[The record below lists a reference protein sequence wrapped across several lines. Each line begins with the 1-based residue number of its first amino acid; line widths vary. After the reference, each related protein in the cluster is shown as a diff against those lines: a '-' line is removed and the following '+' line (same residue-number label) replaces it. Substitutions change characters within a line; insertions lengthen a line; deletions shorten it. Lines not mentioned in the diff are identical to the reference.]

1 MENLKK
7 LRLERNLSQQK
18 LAEVLGLTQQAIAKY
33 ENGKTQPDFHTLM
46 VLAEF
51 FHTSVDYL
59 IGYTNN
65 SQSLR
70 TVSDLGIIKGA
81 PLSPYQVD
89 KMKKARV
96 LPQEAELFLLM
107 DSSTSE
113 NPYIFDTTPKER
125 HHLSMYR
132 RLTPKMQ
139 AGLDTFLEDYVPDL
153 DYEMFM
159 KK

>member
-18 LAEVLGLTQQAIAKY
+18 LAEALGLTQQAIAKY
-33 ENGKTQPDFHTLM
+33 ENGKTQPDFDTLM
-46 VLAEF
+46 ALAEF

-65 SQSLR
+65 PQCHR
-70 TVSDLGIIKGA
+70 TVHDIGIIKGS

-89 KMKKARV
+89 KMKKVRV
-96 LPQEAELFLLM
+96 LPHETELPLLI
-107 DSSTSE
+107 DAPSLE

-125 HHLSMYR
+125 HHLTMYR
-132 RLTPKMQ
+132 KLSPKMQ
-139 AGLDTFLEDYVPDL
+139 TGLDTFLEDYVPDL
-153 DYEMFM
+153 DYENFI